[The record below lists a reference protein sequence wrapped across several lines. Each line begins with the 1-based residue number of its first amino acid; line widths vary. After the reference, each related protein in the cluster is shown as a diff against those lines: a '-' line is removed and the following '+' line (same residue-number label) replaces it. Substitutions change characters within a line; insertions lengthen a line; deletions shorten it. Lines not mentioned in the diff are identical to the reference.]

1 MLQPVVVKSLPKS
14 KDGNFAARRRKAR
27 KMAHSNRK
35 HTKPKYVFQPGT
47 RVVVHI
53 LGITLIFEGDR
64 IQLLVDKFNRPK
76 VGYSDD
82 ALLPSGKRSLALS
95 ISNEDGAQLYFDTP
109 YPSGGDFNQWEN
121 RTAAYETWELT
132 PCFYAH
138 FRYKSLE
145 LVYKEGEINIWVD
158 NKTDDSYVLPVKVTN
173 NGRTSYR
180 FYVATHNVNATV
192 SDIISARF
200 SFRVRLPG
208 VKHILLER
216 TGYHKDQSG
225 SIVLEMSVVKEGRLI
240 GNVSVKAKS
249 SKEKVV
255 PELLAQ
261 ALFDGSLDLS

>member
-1 MLQPVVVKSLPKS
+1 
-14 KDGNFAARRRKAR
+14 
-27 KMAHSNRK
+27 MAPSNRK
-35 HTKPKYVFQPGT
+35 HTKPQYVFQPGS
-47 RVVVHI
+47 RVVIHTM
-53 LGITLIFEGDR
+53 GTTFIFEGDR
-64 IQLLVDKFNRPK
+64 VQLLVDKFDFPT
-76 VGYSDD
+76 VGYSDN
-82 ALLPSGKRSLALS
+82 AVLSSGKRSLA
-95 ISNEDGAQLYFDTP
+95 ISVSTNDGARLYFDNAA
-109 YPSGGDFNQWEN
+109 YPNGGEFNQREN

-132 PCFYAH
+132 PCSYAQ
-138 FRYKSLE
+138 FKYKSLD
-145 LVYKEGEINIWVD
+145 LVYKEGRINIWVD
-158 NKTDDSYVLPVKVTN
+158 NKTDDSYVLPVKVTHN
-173 NGRTSYR
+173 SRTSYQ

>member
-1 MLQPVVVKSLPKS
+1 MESLPKS

-27 KMAHSNRK
+27 KMAPSNRK
-35 HTKPKYVFQPGT
+35 HTKTQYVAQPGT
-47 RVVVHI
+47 RVVVHT
-53 LGITLIFEGDR
+53 LGITFIFEGGR

-132 PCFYAH
+132 PCFYAQ

-173 NGRTSYR
+173 NGRTSYQ

-192 SDIISARF
+192 SDIISERF
-200 SFRVRLPG
+200 FRVRLPG
-208 VKHILLER
+208 VKHVLLEK

-261 ALFDGSLDLS
+261 ALFDESLDLSY

>member
-1 MLQPVVVKSLPKS
+1 
-14 KDGNFAARRRKAR
+14 
-27 KMAHSNRK
+27 MAPSNRK
-35 HTKPKYVFQPGT
+35 HTKTQYVAQPGT
-47 RVVVHI
+47 RVVVHT
-53 LGITLIFEGDR
+53 LGITFIFEGDR

-76 VGYSDD
+76 MWRSDD
-82 ALLPSGKRSLALS
+82 ALLPSGKRSLALNVS
-95 ISNEDGAQLYFDTP
+95 TVDGAELYFDNAAA

-145 LVYKEGEINIWVD
+145 LVYKEGKINIWVD

-173 NGRTSYR
+173 NGRTSYQ

-208 VKHILLER
+208 VKHILLDR

-261 ALFDGSLDLS
+261 ALFDGSLDLSY

>member
-1 MLQPVVVKSLPKS
+1 MIICQKAKMAIP
-14 KDGNFAARRRKAR
+14 AARRRKAR

-145 LVYKEGEINIWVD
+145 LVYKEGRISIWVD

-173 NGRTSYR
+173 NGRTSYQ

-208 VKHILLER
+208 VKHILLDR

-261 ALFDGSLDLS
+261 ALFDGSLDLSY

>member
-1 MLQPVVVKSLPKS
+1 
-14 KDGNFAARRRKAR
+14 
-27 KMAHSNRK
+27 MAPSNRK
-35 HTKPKYVFQPGT
+35 HTKPQYVFQPGS
-47 RVVVHI
+47 RVVIHTM
-53 LGITLIFEGDR
+53 GTTFIFEGDR
-64 IQLLVDKFNRPK
+64 VQLLVDKFDFPT
-76 VGYSDD
+76 VGYSDN
-82 ALLPSGKRSLALS
+82 AVLSSGKRSLA
-95 ISNEDGAQLYFDTP
+95 ISVSTNDGARLYFDNAA
-109 YPSGGDFNQWEN
+109 YPNGGEFNQREN

-132 PCFYAH
+132 PCSYAQ
-138 FRYKSLE
+138 FRYKSLG
-145 LVYKEGEINIWVD
+145 LVYKEGRINIWVD

-173 NGRTSYR
+173 NGRTSYQ

-192 SDIISARF
+192 SNIISERF
-200 SFRVRLPG
+200 FRVRLPG
-208 VKHILLER
+208 VKHVLLEK

>member
-1 MLQPVVVKSLPKS
+1 
-14 KDGNFAARRRKAR
+14 
-27 KMAHSNRK
+27 MAPSNRK
-35 HTKPKYVFQPGT
+35 HTKPQYVFQPGS
-47 RVVVHI
+47 RVVIHTM
-53 LGITLIFEGDR
+53 GTTFIFEGDR
-64 IQLLVDKFNRPK
+64 VQLLVDKFDFPTVR
-76 VGYSDD
+76 YSDN
-82 ALLPSGKRSLALS
+82 AVLSSGKRSLAISVS
-95 ISNEDGAQLYFDTP
+95 INDGARLYFDNAA
-109 YPSGGDFNQWEN
+109 YPNGGEFNQREN

-132 PCFYAH
+132 PCSYAQ
-138 FRYKSLE
+138 FRYKSLG
-145 LVYKEGEINIWVD
+145 LVYKEDRINIWVD

-173 NGRTSYR
+173 NGRTSYQ

-192 SDIISARF
+192 SNIISERF
-200 SFRVRLPG
+200 FRVRLPG
-208 VKHILLER
+208 VKHVLLEK

>member
-1 MLQPVVVKSLPKS
+1 MIICQKAKMAIP
-14 KDGNFAARRRKAR
+14 AARERKAR
-27 KMAHSNRK
+27 KMAPSNRK
-35 HTKPKYVFQPGT
+35 HTKTQYVAQPGT

-82 ALLPSGKRSLALS
+82 ALLPSGKRSLAIS

-173 NGRTSYR
+173 NGRTSYQ

-200 SFRVRLPG
+200 SLRVRLPG
-208 VKHILLER
+208 VKHVLLEK

-261 ALFDGSLDLS
+261 ALFDESLDLSY

>member
-1 MLQPVVVKSLPKS
+1 M
-14 KDGNFAARRRKAR
+14 
-27 KMAHSNRK
+27 
-35 HTKPKYVFQPGT
+35 GT
-47 RVVVHI
+47 
-53 LGITLIFEGDR
+53 TFIFEGDR
-64 IQLLVDKFNRPK
+64 VQLLVDKFDFPT
-76 VGYSDD
+76 VGYSDN
-82 ALLPSGKRSLALS
+82 AVLSSGKRSLA
-95 ISNEDGAQLYFDTP
+95 ISVSTNDGARLYFDNAA
-109 YPSGGDFNQWEN
+109 YPNGGEFNQREN

-132 PCFYAH
+132 PCSYAQ
-138 FRYKSLE
+138 FRYKSLG
-145 LVYKEGEINIWVD
+145 LVYKEGRINIWVD

-173 NGRTSYR
+173 NGRTSYQ

-192 SDIISARF
+192 SNIISERF
-200 SFRVRLPG
+200 FRVRLPG
-208 VKHILLER
+208 VKHVLLEK

>member
-1 MLQPVVVKSLPKS
+1 
-14 KDGNFAARRRKAR
+14 
-27 KMAHSNRK
+27 MAHQNRK
-35 HTKPKYVFQPGT
+35 HTKPQYVFQPGT

-64 IQLLVDKFNRPK
+64 IQLLVDKFDFPT
-76 VGYSDD
+76 VGYSDN
-82 ALLPSGKRSLALS
+82 AVLSSGKRSLA
-95 ISNEDGAQLYFDTP
+95 ISVSTNDGARLYFDNAA
-109 YPSGGDFNQWEN
+109 YPNGGEFNQREN

-132 PCFYAH
+132 PCSYAQ
-138 FRYKSLE
+138 FRYKSLG
-145 LVYKEGEINIWVD
+145 LVYKEGRINIWVD

-173 NGRTSYR
+173 NGRTSYQ

-192 SDIISARF
+192 SNIISERF
-200 SFRVRLPG
+200 FRVRLPG
-208 VKHILLER
+208 VKHVLLEK

>member
-121 RTAAYETWELT
+121 RTAAYETWELI

-145 LVYKEGEINIWVD
+145 LVYKEGRISIWVD
-158 NKTDDSYVLPVKVTN
+158 ELNSSCVVLPVVTSK
-173 NGRTSYR
+173 NGKSSDE
-180 FYVATHNVNATV
+180 FFVATHNVDATV
-192 SDIISARF
+192 SDIISERF
-200 SFRVRLPG
+200 FRVRLPG
-208 VKHILLER
+208 VKHVFLEK

-261 ALFDGSLDLS
+261 ALFDESLDLS

>member
-1 MLQPVVVKSLPKS
+1 
-14 KDGNFAARRRKAR
+14 
-27 KMAHSNRK
+27 MAPSNRK
-35 HTKPKYVFQPGT
+35 HTKPQYVFQPGS
-47 RVVVHI
+47 RVVIHTM
-53 LGITLIFEGDR
+53 GTTLIFEGDR
-64 IQLLVDKFNRPK
+64 VQLLVDKFDFPT
-76 VGYSDD
+76 VGYSDN
-82 ALLPSGKRSLALS
+82 AVLSSGKRSLA
-95 ISNEDGAQLYFDTP
+95 ISVSTNDGARLYFDNAA
-109 YPSGGDFNQWEN
+109 YPNGGEFNQREN

-132 PCFYAH
+132 PCSYAQ
-138 FRYKSLE
+138 FRYKSLG
-145 LVYKEGEINIWVD
+145 LVYKEGRINIWVD

-173 NGRTSYR
+173 NGRTSYQ

-192 SDIISARF
+192 SNIISERF
-200 SFRVRLPG
+200 FRVRLPG
-208 VKHILLER
+208 VKHVLLEK

>member
-1 MLQPVVVKSLPKS
+1 MAT
-14 KDGNFAARRRKAR
+14 AAREVERSA
-27 KMAHSNRK
+27 KMAPIANNAK
-35 HTKPKYVFQPGT
+35 HTKTQYVAQPGT
-47 RVVVHI
+47 RVVVHT
-53 LGITLIFEGDR
+53 LGITFIFEGGR

-82 ALLPSGKRSLALS
+82 ALLPSGKRSLAIS

-173 NGRTSYR
+173 NGRTSYQ

-192 SDIISARF
+192 SDIISERF
-200 SFRVRLPG
+200 FFRVRLPG
-208 VKHILLER
+208 VKHVLLEK

-261 ALFDGSLDLS
+261 ALFDKSLGLILLG

>member
-1 MLQPVVVKSLPKS
+1 MAIP
-14 KDGNFAARRRKAR
+14 AARERKAR
-27 KMAHSNRK
+27 KMAPSNRK
-35 HTKPKYVFQPGT
+35 HTKTQYVAQPGT

-76 VGYSDD
+76 VGYADD

-95 ISNEDGAQLYFDTP
+95 ISNEDGAQLYFDNAA
-109 YPSGGDFNQWEN
+109 YPNGGEFNQREN

-132 PCFYAH
+132 PCSYAQ

-173 NGRTSYR
+173 NGRTSYQ
-180 FYVATHNVNATV
+180 FYVATHNVNAPV
-192 SDIISARF
+192 SGIISERF
-200 SFRVRLPG
+200 FRVRLPG
-208 VKHILLER
+208 VKHVLLER

-261 ALFDGSLDLS
+261 ALFDKSLDLSY

>member
-1 MLQPVVVKSLPKS
+1 M
-14 KDGNFAARRRKAR
+14 
-27 KMAHSNRK
+27 
-35 HTKPKYVFQPGT
+35 
-47 RVVVHI
+47 
-53 LGITLIFEGDR
+53 
-64 IQLLVDKFNRPK
+64 
-76 VGYSDD
+76 GYSDN
-82 ALLPSGKRSLALS
+82 AVLSSGKRSLA
-95 ISNEDGAQLYFDTP
+95 ISVSTNDGARLYFDNAA
-109 YPSGGDFNQWEN
+109 YPNGGEFNQREN

-132 PCFYAH
+132 PCSYAQ
-138 FRYKSLE
+138 FRYKSLG
-145 LVYKEGEINIWVD
+145 LVYKEGRINIWVD

-173 NGRTSYR
+173 NGRTSYQ

-200 SFRVRLPG
+200 SLRVRLPG
-208 VKHILLER
+208 VKHVLLEK

-261 ALFDGSLDLS
+261 ALFDKSLDLSY

>member
-1 MLQPVVVKSLPKS
+1 
-14 KDGNFAARRRKAR
+14 
-27 KMAHSNRK
+27 MAPSNRK
-35 HTKPKYVFQPGT
+35 HTKPQYVFQPGS
-47 RVVVHI
+47 RVVIHTM
-53 LGITLIFEGDR
+53 GTTFIFEGDR
-64 IQLLVDKFNRPK
+64 VQLLVDKFDFPT
-76 VGYSDD
+76 VGYSDN
-82 ALLPSGKRSLALS
+82 AVLSSGKRNLA
-95 ISNEDGAQLYFDTP
+95 ISVSTNDGARLYFDNAA
-109 YPSGGDFNQWEN
+109 YPNGGEFNQREN

-132 PCFYAH
+132 PCSYAQ
-138 FRYKSLE
+138 FRYKSLG
-145 LVYKEGEINIWVD
+145 LVYKEGRINIWVD

-173 NGRTSYR
+173 NGRTSYQ

-192 SDIISARF
+192 SNIISERF
-200 SFRVRLPG
+200 FRVRLPG
-208 VKHILLER
+208 VKHVLLEK

>member
-1 MLQPVVVKSLPKS
+1 MANRSPRDRERPEKWHLPTASTPSLNTFS
-14 KDGNFAARRRKAR
+14 NQAAA
-27 KMAHSNRK
+27 SS
-35 HTKPKYVFQPGT
+35 F
-47 RVVVHI
+47 
-53 LGITLIFEGDR
+53 TLWVPPSSLKVTAYSYWLMFD
-64 IQLLVDKFNRPK
+64 FPT
-76 VGYSDD
+76 VGYSDN
-82 ALLPSGKRSLALS
+82 AVLSSGKRSLA
-95 ISNEDGAQLYFDTP
+95 ISVSTNDGARLYFDNAA
-109 YPSGGDFNQWEN
+109 YPNGGEFNQREN

-132 PCFYAH
+132 PCSYAQ
-138 FRYKSLE
+138 FRYKSLG
-145 LVYKEGEINIWVD
+145 LVYKEGRINIWVD

-173 NGRTSYR
+173 NGRTSYQ

-192 SDIISARF
+192 SNIISERF
-200 SFRVRLPG
+200 FRVRLPG
-208 VKHILLER
+208 VKHVLLEK

>member
-1 MLQPVVVKSLPKS
+1 
-14 KDGNFAARRRKAR
+14 
-27 KMAHSNRK
+27 MAPSNRK
-35 HTKPKYVFQPGT
+35 HTKTQYVAQPGT
-47 RVVVHI
+47 RVVVHT
-53 LGITLIFEGDR
+53 LGITFIFEGDR

-76 VGYSDD
+76 VGYADD

-95 ISNEDGAQLYFDTP
+95 ISNEDGAQLYFDNAA
-109 YPSGGDFNQWEN
+109 YPNGGEFNQTET
-121 RTAAYETWELT
+121 RAYETWELT
-132 PCFYAH
+132 PCSYAQ

-145 LVYKEGEINIWVD
+145 LVYKEGRINIWVD

-173 NGRTSYR
+173 NGRTSYQ

-192 SDIISARF
+192 SNIISERF
-200 SFRVRLPG
+200 FFRVRLPG
-208 VKHILLER
+208 VKHVLLEK

-261 ALFDGSLDLS
+261 ALFDKSLGLILLG

>member
-1 MLQPVVVKSLPKS
+1 MAIP
-14 KDGNFAARRRKAR
+14 AARRRKAR

-145 LVYKEGEINIWVD
+145 LVYKEGRISIWVD

-173 NGRTSYR
+173 NGRTSYQ

-208 VKHILLER
+208 VKHILLDR

-261 ALFDGSLDLS
+261 ALFDGSLDLSY

>member
-1 MLQPVVVKSLPKS
+1 MIICQKAKMAIP
-14 KDGNFAARRRKAR
+14 AARRRKAR

-145 LVYKEGEINIWVD
+145 LVYKEGRISIWVD
-158 NKTDDSYVLPVKVTN
+158 ELNSSCVVLPVVTSKN
-173 NGRTSYR
+173 SKSSDE
-180 FYVATHNVNATV
+180 FFVATHNVDATV
-192 SDIISARF
+192 SDIISERF
-200 SFRVRLPG
+200 FRVRLPG
-208 VKHILLER
+208 VKHVFLEK

-261 ALFDGSLDLS
+261 ALFDKSLGLILLG

>member
-1 MLQPVVVKSLPKS
+1 MESLPKS
-14 KDGNFAARRRKAR
+14 KDGAAAREEERSAKW
-27 KMAHSNRK
+27 HLPTNRK
-35 HTKPKYVFQPGT
+35 HTKTQYVAQPGT
-47 RVVVHI
+47 RVVVHT
-53 LGITLIFEGDR
+53 LGITFIFEGDR

-76 VGYSDD
+76 VGYADD

-95 ISNEDGAQLYFDTP
+95 ISNEDGAQLYFDNAA
-109 YPSGGDFNQWEN
+109 YPNGGEFNQREN

-132 PCFYAH
+132 PCSYAQ
-138 FRYKSLE
+138 FRYKSLD
-145 LVYKEGEINIWVD
+145 LVYKEGRINIWVD

-173 NGRTSYR
+173 NGRTSYQ

-192 SDIISARF
+192 SNIISERF
-200 SFRVRLPG
+200 FRVRLPG
-208 VKHILLER
+208 VKHVLLEK

-261 ALFDGSLDLS
+261 ALFDGSLDLSY

>member
-1 MLQPVVVKSLPKS
+1 
-14 KDGNFAARRRKAR
+14 
-27 KMAHSNRK
+27 MAPSNRK
-35 HTKPKYVFQPGT
+35 HTKPQYVFQPGS
-47 RVVVHI
+47 RVVIHTM
-53 LGITLIFEGDR
+53 GTTFIFEGDR
-64 IQLLVDKFNRPK
+64 VQLLVDKFDFPT
-76 VGYSDD
+76 VGYSDN
-82 ALLPSGKRSLALS
+82 AVLSSGKRSLA
-95 ISNEDGAQLYFDTP
+95 ISVSTNDGARLYFDNAA
-109 YPSGGDFNQWEN
+109 YPNGGEFNQREN
-121 RTAAYETWELT
+121 RTAAYETWELI
-132 PCFYAH
+132 PCSYAR

-261 ALFDGSLDLS
+261 ALFDKSLGLILLG

>member
-1 MLQPVVVKSLPKS
+1 
-14 KDGNFAARRRKAR
+14 
-27 KMAHSNRK
+27 MAPSNRK
-35 HTKPKYVFQPGT
+35 HTKPQYVFQPGS
-47 RVVVHI
+47 RVVIHTM
-53 LGITLIFEGDR
+53 GTTFIFEGDR
-64 IQLLVDKFNRPK
+64 VQLLVDKFDFPT
-76 VGYSDD
+76 VGYSGN
-82 ALLPSGKRSLALS
+82 AVLSSGKRSLA
-95 ISNEDGAQLYFDTP
+95 ISVSTNDGARLYFDNAA
-109 YPSGGDFNQWEN
+109 YPNGGEFNQREN

-132 PCFYAH
+132 PCSYAQ
-138 FRYKSLE
+138 FRYKSLG
-145 LVYKEGEINIWVD
+145 LVYKEGRINIWVD

-173 NGRTSYR
+173 NGRTSYQ

-192 SDIISARF
+192 SNIISERF
-200 SFRVRLPG
+200 FRVRLPG
-208 VKHILLER
+208 VKHVLLEK